1 MKYCSNC
8 GNLLSDIDKFCD
20 SCGRNV
26 DAGNSQPITNLVD
39 EKGSIIDSLNEY
51 VGNTNSV
58 NLNWKDLFT
67 DVFKSHSVDE
77 AEDIFICGT
86 KKTTPLLSEVSAT
99 WPRPWL
105 YSRVFFIFVLTFIL
119 LRVCWDFFNNTN
131 VIPGMIAVGA
141 FTVPLTTL
149 IFFLEVNAFRNIS
162 VYYIVKTLL
171 VGGCASLVATLFLF
185 SIIGFG
191 EMDFA
196 GACMIGIIEEVGKV
210 IIVYFF
216 IKRLLSCNFILNGL
230 LIGASVGAGFAAFES
245 SGYAFNILVNGYGL
259 DMMMDNIYLRG
270 FLAPGGHIT
279 WAAISGAAI
288 MIAKGNKALTFEVFL
303 NKRFWRIFFIP
314 VVLHAVWDMPL
325 NIGSDIYLIPCVL
338 TLAVWVVVLI
348 LINMGL
354 DEVKQ
359 YNTVEE

>member
-8 GNLLSDIDKFCD
+8 GNPLTDKDIFCD
-20 SCGRNV
+20 SCGKVVNIENDKFTRN
-26 DAGNSQPITNLVD
+26 GE
-39 EKGSIIDSLNEY
+39 EKSSILDSINGY
-51 VGNTNSV
+51 IGNTKPI

-67 DVFKSHSVDE
+67 NVFKLHSVDE

-86 KKTTPLLSEVSAT
+86 KTTTPLVSDVSAT
-99 WPRPWL
+99 WPKPWL
-105 YSRVFFIFVLTFIL
+105 YSRVFFLFVMAFIL
-119 LRVCWDFFNNTN
+119 LRICWDCFGNTN

-149 IFFLEVNAFRNIS
+149 VLFLEVNAFRNIS
-162 VYYIVKTLL
+162 VYYLMKTFL

-185 SIIGFG
+185 SIV
-191 EMDFA
+191 DFSDLDFV
-196 GACMIGIIEEVGKV
+196 GACVVGIIEEIGKV

-216 IKRLLSCNFILNGL
+216 IKRLPNCNFVLNGL
-230 LIGASVGAGFAAFES
+230 LIGASIGAGFAAFES

-270 FLAPGGHIT
+270 FLSPGGHVT

-288 MIAKGNKALTFEVFL
+288 MLVKGNRTLTFDVFSHK
-303 NKRFWRIFFIP
+303 NFWKIFLIP
-314 VVLHAVWDMPL
+314 VVLHAIWDMPL
-325 NIGSDIYLIPCVL
+325 NIGSEICLIPCVL
-338 TLAVWVVVLI
+338 TLAVWIVILI

-354 DEVKQ
+354 DEVKR
-359 YNTVEE
+359 YNKIEE